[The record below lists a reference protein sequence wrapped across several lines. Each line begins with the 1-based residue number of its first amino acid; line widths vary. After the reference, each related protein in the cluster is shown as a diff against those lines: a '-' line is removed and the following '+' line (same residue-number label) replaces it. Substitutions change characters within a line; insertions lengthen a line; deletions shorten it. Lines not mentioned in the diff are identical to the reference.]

1 MNPQNYCPLFSAEQL
16 PPSARALYLSTILPW
31 TAQTLD
37 RESLHQDI
45 RGVTLA
51 NPKLAKWLKT
61 PTSPGDNRWLVNVN
75 SLLCWEGCIFVLEG
89 QELHL
94 WVLHAKHDHM
104 LAGHFG
110 QSKTFSLV
118 CRKYSWLKL
127 QEFVVNYVKS
137 CSVCARNKS
146 RQYWLYGYLN

>member
-1 MNPQNYCPLFSAEQL
+1 
-16 PPSARALYLSTILPW
+16 
-31 TAQTLD
+31 
-37 RESLHQDI
+37 
-45 RGVTLA
+45 
-51 NPKLAKWLKT
+51 
-61 PTSPGDNRWLVNVN
+61 
-75 SLLCWEGCIFVLEG
+75 VLEG

-146 RQYWLYGYLN
+146 RQHWLYGYLNQLSIPLQPWDSILMDFIEQLPPLDGFTDILCQSSQL